1 MADGGEAMSIMF
13 SNLKM
18 YRTNAGMTQEEV
30 AEKIGVSRQ
39 AVAKWE
45 RGDSSPDIE
54 SCIALADIYGTTIDT
69 LVRNMKL
76 EYKNTDDG
84 KHVFGVSRMNDK
96 GQITLPAECRKI
108 FGIRPGHSL
117 LIVGDEDKGIAL
129 VNLGGLGTEQEE

>member
-1 MADGGEAMSIMF
+1 MAIVF

-18 YRTNAGMTQEEV
+18 YRTHAGLTQEEV

-45 RGDSSPDIE
+45 RGESSPDIE
-54 SCIALADIYGTTIDT
+54 SCIALSEMYGTTVDM

-76 EYKNTDDG
+76 EAKSAEDG
-84 KHVFGVSRMNDK
+84 KHVFGVSKMNEK

-108 FGIRPGHSL
+108 FGLQAGDAI
-117 LIVGDEDKGIAL
+117 LILGDEEKGMAL
-129 VNLGGLGTEQEE
+129 VKLGADSFSMEGD